1 MEAVLNLCVNKEVVH
16 EDHAKKIDVPMAGQC
31 GEWTTKVAIGK
42 RFYWPKMKQDVEHF
56 MHICVKCQNTKSIYK
71 NKYGLYKHLLIPNKP
86 WENISMDFMTQL
98 SKWNGMDAILVVV
111 DQLSKLVKWLQLRQS
126 WQLSTWQSRSLICA
140 SGIMKCHNL

>member
-1 MEAVLNLCVNKEVVH
+1 
-16 EDHAKKIDVPMAGQC
+16 
-31 GEWTTKVAIGK
+31 
-42 RFYWPKMKQDVEHF
+42 

-111 DQLSKLVKWLQLRQS
+111 DQLSKLVKWLQLR
-126 WQLSTWQSRSLICA
+126 
-140 SGIMKCHNL
+140 